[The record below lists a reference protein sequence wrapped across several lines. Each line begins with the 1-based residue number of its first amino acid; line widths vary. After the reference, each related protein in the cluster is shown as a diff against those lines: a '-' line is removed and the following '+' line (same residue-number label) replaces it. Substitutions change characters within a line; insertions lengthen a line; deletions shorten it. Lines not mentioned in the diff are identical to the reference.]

1 MKRIKG
7 FARYMVDN
15 GLLFEINRQVLHP
28 LGLALVADV
37 DYDNPKY
44 LRLDGLYKT
53 DDAEGVLYDP
63 ETFETNQKVY
73 QTFLDKEGRGKLSNR
88 KRILGYIIQGE
99 EQSDEDNPD

>member
-1 MKRIKG
+1 VKRIKG

-15 GLLFEINRQVLHP
+15 GLLFEINRKVLHP

-44 LRLDGLYKT
+44 LRLDGLYKI
-53 DDAEGVLYDP
+53 DDPEGFQYDP
-63 ETFETNQKVY
+63 ETFDVNKETFQK
-73 QTFLDKEGRGKLSNR
+73 FLDKEGNGRLASR

-99 EQSDEDNPD
+99 TDDADQG